1 MTVGKGATAREI
13 DVTDLAA
20 LQSTHDDFPDDV
32 EPGYVPP
39 QPKEAAPL
47 AANGAKP
54 AADERSA
61 LLSRSLWCARATFC
75 QEGEVT
81 IGG

>member
-1 MTVGKGATAREI
+1 MTVGKGASTREI

-39 QPKEAAPL
+39 QPEEPRRSPPTARSPPPTSDPRCS
-47 AANGAKP
+47 AKP
-54 AADERSA
+54 
-61 LLSRSLWCARATFC
+61 WCARFFC
-75 QEGEVT
+75 QEGGVALDR
-81 IGG
+81 